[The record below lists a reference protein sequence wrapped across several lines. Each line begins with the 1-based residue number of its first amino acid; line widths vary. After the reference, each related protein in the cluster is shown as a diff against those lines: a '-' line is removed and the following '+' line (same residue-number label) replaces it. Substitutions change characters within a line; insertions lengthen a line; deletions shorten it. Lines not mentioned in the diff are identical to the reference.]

1 VMLVALAGRS
11 DAGISVIHDR
21 NPLFVRL
28 SDGGVRNGYTIR
40 LVNKQNA
47 PVRFALSMSG
57 LEDAKMDVMGAE
69 PDATGR
75 ELIEVGPDQ
84 TREVRVTVAVRSARA
99 GESVPIRFDATQ
111 QDALATASAHDFFR
125 MP

>member
-1 VMLVALAGRS
+1 MLFALADAR
-11 DAGISVIHDR
+11 DAGSTCIHDR

-28 SDGGVRNGYTIR
+28 SDGGVRNGYTFASSTR
-40 LVNKQNA
+40 QNV

-57 LEDAKMDVMGAE
+57 LEDAKMDVMGAP

-75 ELIEVGPDQ
+75 ELVEVGPDQ
-84 TREVRVTVAVRSARA
+84 TREVRITVAVRSARA
-99 GESVPIRFDATQ
+99 SESIPIRFDATQ

>member
-1 VMLVALAGRS
+1 MVGSLSRS
-11 DAGISVIHDR
+11 MPARACWKRAVS
-21 NPLFVRL
+21 L
-28 SDGGVRNGYTIR
+28 
-40 LVNKQNA
+40 
-47 PVRFALSMSG
+47 
-57 LEDAKMDVMGAE
+57 AE